1 MSVLWPSAL
10 KIVNEIAYLFPYTE
24 SFVKKSAT
32 LNNAASK
39 FLRNAGH
46 LHKGLIF
53 SRDTFS
59 CGLANNMI
67 SGTIIYKRLASYPS
81 KLQ

>member
-1 MSVLWPSAL
+1 MSVLSPSAL
-10 KIVNEIAYLFPYTE
+10 KIVNEIAYLFPCTE

-53 SRDTFS
+53 LRDTFS
-59 CGLANNMI
+59 CGLAHLKKIGFLPQQTTMRTQTCI
-67 SGTIIYKRLASYPS
+67 
-81 KLQ
+81 